1 MTNSKTKMREIVN
14 AIISIRESAT
24 DEQALNSIA
33 LYPEWKADVSYT
45 VGQRVLYNSVLYK
58 VLQAHTSQ
66 TDWTP
71 DVSHSLFAQILIP
84 DENVIPEWIQPDS
97 TNPYMKGDKVTH
109 NGVTYESLIDN
120 NVWEPGVT
128 GTESLWT
135 VVE

>member
-1 MTNSKTKMREIVN
+1 MTNSKTKMLEIVN

-33 LYPEWKADVSYT
+33 LYPEWRADVNYT

-66 TDWTP
+66 SDWTP

-97 TNPYMKGDKVTH
+97 TNPYMKGNKVIH
-109 NGVTYESLIDN
+109 NGITYESLIDN

>member
-1 MTNSKTKMREIVN
+1 MTNSKAKMREIVN

-33 LYPEWKADVSYT
+33 LYPEWRADVNYI

-58 VLQAHTSQ
+58 VLQTHTSQ
-66 TDWTP
+66 ADWTP

-97 TNPYMKGDKVTH
+97 TNPYMKGNKVTH
-109 NGVTYESLIDN
+109 NGITYESLIDN
-120 NVWEPGVT
+120 NVWEPGVI
-128 GTESLWT
+128 GTESLW
-135 VVE
+135 VIVE

>member
-1 MTNSKTKMREIVN
+1 MTNSKAKMREIVN

-33 LYPEWKADVSYT
+33 LYPEWKADVDYT

-66 TDWTP
+66 ADWTP

-84 DENVIPEWIQPDS
+84 DENVIPEWVQPDS

-109 NGVTYESLIDN
+109 NGITYESLIDN
-120 NVWEPGVT
+120 NVWEPGVI
-128 GTESLWT
+128 GTESLWV

>member
-1 MTNSKTKMREIVN
+1 MTNSKAKMREIVN

-66 TDWTP
+66 ADWTP
-71 DVSHSLFAQILIP
+71 VNAPSLFARVLIV
-84 DENVIPEWIQPDS
+84 DENVIPEGVQPDS
-97 TNPYMKGDKVTH
+97 TNPYMKGNRVTH
-109 NGVTYESLIDN
+109 NGITYESLIDN
-120 NVWEPGVT
+120 NVWEPGVI
-128 GTESLWT
+128 GTESLWA

>member
-1 MTNSKTKMREIVN
+1 MTKSKMREIVN

-33 LYPEWKADVSYT
+33 LYPEWKADVSYSM
-45 VGQRVLYNSVLYK
+45 GQRVLYNSVLYK

-66 TDWTP
+66 ADWTP

-109 NGVTYESLIDN
+109 NGITYESLIDN
-120 NVWEPGVT
+120 NVWEPGVI
-128 GTESLWT
+128 GTESLWA

>member
-66 TDWTP
+66 ADWTP
-71 DVSHSLFAQILIP
+71 VNAPSLFARVLIV
-84 DENVIPEWIQPDS
+84 DENVIPEWVQPDS
-97 TNPYMKGDKVTH
+97 TNPYMKGNRVTH
-109 NGVTYESLIDN
+109 NGITYESLIDN
-120 NVWEPGVT
+120 NVWEPGVI
-128 GTESLWT
+128 GTESLWA

>member
-1 MTNSKTKMREIVN
+1 MTNSKAKMREIVN

-84 DENVIPEWIQPDS
+84 DENVIPEWVQPDS

-109 NGVTYESLIDN
+109 NGITYESLIDN
-120 NVWEPGVT
+120 NVWEPGVI
-128 GTESLWT
+128 GTESLWA

>member
-33 LYPEWKADVSYT
+33 LYPEWRADVSYT

-66 TDWTP
+66 ADWTP

-84 DENVIPEWIQPDS
+84 DENVIPEWVQPDS

-109 NGVTYESLIDN
+109 NGITYESLIDN
-120 NVWEPGVT
+120 NVWEPGVI
-128 GTESLWT
+128 GTESLWA

>member
-14 AIISIRESAT
+14 AIISIRESTT

-33 LYPEWKADVSYT
+33 LYPQWKADVNYT

-66 TDWTP
+66 ADWTP
-71 DVSHSLFAQILIP
+71 VNAPSLFAQILIP
-84 DENVIPEWIQPDS
+84 DENVIPEWVQPDS

-109 NGVTYESLIDN
+109 NGITYESLIDN
-120 NVWEPGVT
+120 NVWEPGVI
-128 GTESLWT
+128 GTESLWV

>member
-1 MTNSKTKMREIVN
+1 MTNSKAKMREIVN

-33 LYPEWKADVSYT
+33 LYPEWKADVNYT

-66 TDWTP
+66 SDWTP
-71 DVSHSLFAQILIP
+71 VNASSLFARVLIV
-84 DENVIPEWIQPDS
+84 DENVIPEWVQPDS

-109 NGVTYESLIDN
+109 NGITYESLIDN

-128 GTESLWT
+128 GTESLWA

>member
-1 MTNSKTKMREIVN
+1 MTKSKMREIVN

-45 VGQRVLYNSVLYK
+45 VGQRVLYNSILYK

-66 TDWTP
+66 ADWTP
-71 DVSHSLFAQILIP
+71 VNVPSLFARVLIV
-84 DENVIPEWIQPDS
+84 DENVIPEWVQPDS

-120 NVWEPGVT
+120 NVWEPGVI